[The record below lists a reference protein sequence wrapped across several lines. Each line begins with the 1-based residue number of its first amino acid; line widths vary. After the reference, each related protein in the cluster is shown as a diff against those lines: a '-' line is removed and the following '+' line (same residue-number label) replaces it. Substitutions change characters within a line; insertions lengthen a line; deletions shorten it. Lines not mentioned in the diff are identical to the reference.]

1 MTRHKARIESPRGVH
16 AERDSKCLTFA
27 VLLRDSELFHRQCPR
42 DYLTRLARENGIHM
56 TIVSND
62 QELEEIL
69 PTLDIL
75 ACNDVPREVFA
86 RTQPSRLKWIHV
98 LAAGVEKVLV
108 PEVAASSVTVTNSAG
123 TMAAEVAE
131 HALALILALTRRID
145 IAVCA
150 QVDQHW
156 ARIREEHPP
165 ISLAALTVGIVGY
178 GHIGREIARRIK
190 PFGTRIIGLCRSA
203 APPDLWADRIVG
215 TDGFRELI
223 AESDVSVIALPQTRA
238 TKHLFG
244 KDEFRAMKRSS
255 YLVNVARGAIVDE
268 TALENALR
276 NGEIAGAASD
286 VFATEPLAPNSR
298 LWKVPGLLITPHV
311 GGASQHVWFK
321 IIDLFFHNLGRF
333 RQGETLGNIVDK
345 ETGY

>member
-1 MTRHKARIESPRGVH
+1 MTGHKATIKSRCEVH
-16 AERDSKCLTFA
+16 TERDPKRLTFA
-27 VLLRDSELFHRQCPR
+27 ALLRDSELFHRQCPR
-42 DYLTRLARENGIHM
+42 DYFARLARESGSHM
-56 TIVSND
+56 TIVAND
-62 QELEEIL
+62 QELEDIL

-150 QVDQHW
+150 QVDQRW

-165 ISLAALTVGIVGY
+165 ISLATLTVGIVGY
-178 GHIGREIARRIK
+178 GHIGQEIARRIK
-190 PFGTRIIGLCRSA
+190 PFGTRIIGLRRSA
-203 APPDLWADRIVG
+203 APPDSWADRIVG
-215 TDGFRELI
+215 TDGLRELI
-223 AESDVSVIALPQTRA
+223 SESDVSVIALPQTRA
-238 TKHLFG
+238 TKHLFSI
-244 KDEFRAMKRSS
+244 DEFRAMKRSS
-255 YLVNVARGAIVDE
+255 YLVNIARGAIVDE
-268 TALENALR
+268 TALESALR

-286 VFATEPLAPNSR
+286 VFSTEPLAQSSR
-298 LWKVPGLLITPHV
+298 LWKVPNLLITPHV

-321 IIDLFFHNLGRF
+321 IIDLFFHNLARF
-333 RQGETLGNIVDK
+333 QQGETLVNIVDK
-345 ETGY
+345 KTGY